1 MGLDLGGPAD
11 IQEKPVQLHA
21 DLPVPGAVVLDLE
34 EKARVR
40 LAVFNQRHR
49 EIFLRG
55 PVSRVGHLHHL
66 ARPLHDV
73 RLVLRKPQLLK
84 RVCLPLRFLLPSVVR
99 DRKTHLPVG
108 AADALPVK
116 PQVGEGSE
124 ILQRLLLPAGVG
136 HGVDE
141 AGDGQTVVELH
152 LRLDP
157 DAGHRIGLADRETAA
172 VAVPALR
179 QTVEPHVRAGRRRDI
194 HTSLSLIGAVE
205 AGQID
210 LGELTA
216 LDQGLTVVLALKAF
230 PRRLVPGI
238 R

>member
-1 MGLDLGGPAD
+1 M
-11 IQEKPVQLHA
+11 
-21 DLPVPGAVVLDLE
+21 LDLE
-34 EKARVR
+34 EQRRVR

-66 ARPLHDV
+66 ARPLNDV

-84 RVCLPLRFLLPSVVR
+84 RISLPHRFLLPAVVR
-99 DRKTHLPVG
+99 DRKTHLPVC
-108 AADALPVK
+108 ASDALPVK
-116 PQVGEGSE
+116 SEEGKGAE
-124 ILQRLLLPAGVG
+124 ILQRLLLTAGVD
-136 HGVDE
+136 HRVHE

-157 DAGHRIGLADRETAA
+157 DACPGIGLADHETAA

-179 QTVEPHVRAGRRRDI
+179 QAVEQHVRAGRRRDI
-194 HTSLSLIGAVE
+194 HTSLSLIRAVE

-210 LGELTA
+210 LGELIA
-216 LDQGLTVVLALKAF
+216 LDQRLAVVPVLKAF